1 VNEIKTLSEAMNAI
15 DLEDDV
21 AIGLEMFNLK
31 LQWIDND

>member
-1 VNEIKTLSEAMNAI
+1 VNEIKTLSEAMNVI

-31 LQWIDND
+31 LPWIDND